1 MPPDGSPD
9 TPMAVMV
16 PAEAADDAA
25 PVIAAEPQ
33 RRRVRRKPASA
44 SAATTEV
51 DLDTAVEPNE
61 AEPTT
66 PAAVLDVTPVE
77 AAAEQAEVEAP
88 AQETAPEAPPEPEPA
103 VLAEP
108 VPAPTPEAD
117 LSAIIANDPAQ
128 IAAPPEKP
136 KRGWWRR

>member
-1 MPPDGSPD
+1 
-9 TPMAVMV
+9 MAVM
-16 PAEAADDAA
+16 AEPDVDAA

-44 SAATTEV
+44 SATVETV
-51 DLDTAVEPNE
+51 LDTAIEPNE
-61 AEPTT
+61 AEPVT
-66 PAAVLDVTPVE
+66 AAVDLDVTPAE
-77 AAAEQAEVEAP
+77 AAAEALSEAPPAEMAVEAP
-88 AQETAPEAPPEPEPA
+88 PAEPVPA

-108 VPAPTPEAD
+108 VPAPKPEAD
-117 LSAIIANDPAQ
+117 LSALVANDPAQ